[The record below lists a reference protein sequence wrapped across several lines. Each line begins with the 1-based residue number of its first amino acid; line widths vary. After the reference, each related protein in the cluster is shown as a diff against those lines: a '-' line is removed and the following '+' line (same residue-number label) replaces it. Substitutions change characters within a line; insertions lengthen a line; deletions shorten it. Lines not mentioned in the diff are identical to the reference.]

1 MDEERGDWRQQ
12 QEIEEQRWLESVRAL
27 NEAKRK
33 GLSEESLKTLCFECG
48 IPYKFV
54 TEEIRHAA

>member
-12 QEIEEQRWLESVRAL
+12 QHLEEERWLESVRAL

-33 GLSEESLKTLCFECG
+33 GLSEASLKTLCFECG

-54 TEEIRHAA
+54 ADELRVA